1 MGYTDPKIILNRSG
15 DVINKEIS
23 NFRKNMRFEFDT
35 INARQQQN
43 IKENMRI
50 LEQQKQKRDLGDQVW
65 YQNIEQYRPEGG
77 YAEDTKAFLHN
88 MHNKYWD
95 LMNCDTPDCQA
106 ELRRIREVPR
116 QLAEQRG
123 AYDALI
129 EDWEAGAK
137 IDGVNPGA
145 IDAANNN
152 SLANL
157 LQYGK
162 NVKKQYNFETG
173 DVEYLLF
180 DEENKPVLDADGNQ
194 KIISGSSLVKG
205 ALDGSMAVQTYGDPG
220 KLRQEW
226 QAGLAEKADYKA
238 MVQTIDDQSDRYN
251 QQKSKNYKVAND
263 HLRSFVEGGKLD
275 KIMSDSNEMRRSYPV
290 VLKGLMSQATGENPD
305 QRSIDAL
312 NGLGLLGEDKIA
324 GTADDVDIDQMY
336 ATQAQAGTWQGSAE
350 QQAAV
355 EAYFKYLD
363 PQDGLIKP
371 DEIVTSRKLTDDS
384 YTTAQ
389 RASIEK
395 AALKNQGGS
404 SSKGKMTENQR
415 VDAILKIEKKVEE
428 GTATPEDK
436 KILKELTKGYGSTN
450 QSSSSNIPK
459 SGKVGKLTSTTQ
471 EGLKKELAAIDA
483 KKENEIGD
491 ILEFELNGKTGS
503 VIWNGE
509 RWEKMG
515 PKPASP
521 MRGSGPAVTDQT
533 LQPNK

>member
-23 NFRKNMRFEFDT
+23 NFRKNMRSEFDT

-129 EDWEAGAK
+129 EDWEAGSK
-137 IDGVNPGA
+137 IDGVNPGG

-162 NVKKQYNFETG
+162 NVKKQYNFQTG

-180 DEENKPVLDADGNQ
+180 DEQNKPVLDADGNQ
-194 KIISGSSLVKG
+194 KIIGGSSLVKG

-226 QAGLAEKADYKA
+226 QAGLAEKADYKS

-263 HLRSFVEGGKLD
+263 HLRSFVDNGKLD

-363 PQDGLIKP
+363 PQEGLIKP

-389 RASIEK
+389 RAALEK
-395 AALKNQGGS
+395 AALKNQNS
-404 SSKGKMTENQR
+404 SSSSSSGNSMTENQIFDKINQLDKIVR
-415 VDAILKIEKKVEE
+415 DGGELSDLQKQEYKRLEELMKSTSKPTKAQDQGTMTSKDFAAKMNKMLK
-428 GTATPEDK
+428 DK
-436 KILKELTKGYGSTN
+436 KL
-450 QSSSSNIPK
+450 
-459 SGKVGKLTSTTQ
+459 KVGDMQSYTNEK
-471 EGLKKELAAIDA
+471 GVKKTF
-483 KKENEIGD
+483 KYTGKEPPNA
-491 ILEFELNGKTGS
+491 
-503 VIWNGE
+503 
-509 RWEKMG
+509 WEKV
-515 PKPASP
+515 S
-521 MRGSGPAVTDQT
+521 
-533 LQPNK
+533 